1 MLLSD
6 AIYLV
11 LSESKKGLT
20 LAELCKEV
28 NKRDIVTHNGVL
40 QEVSPSQVRRAV
52 EKHPLLTSTK
62 NKKPKLIR
70 INTRAVAA
78 REVYQREQ
86 LKMQAKETK
95 ETKETKATNTTIDT
109 EPLIAE
115 CYFCGFQF
123 TIPNRHS
130 PLLNDHCPQCGG
142 FFLNLKGEIEYYGG
156 TFKILNDPP
165 LEPNYITT
173 YLKKSRSKKKKTKG
187 GQKQDRQSE
196 TLSHMD
202 DESPSNFLEKTVT
215 MKITTLIIIITIVY
229 MIAYYSA
236 VE

>member
-40 QEVSPSQVRRAV
+40 QEVSLSQVRRAV

-70 INTRAVAA
+70 INTRAVDA
-78 REVYQREQ
+78 REAYQREQ

-95 ETKETKATNTTIDT
+95 EIKETKETNTTIDT

-115 CYFCGFQF
+115 CYFCGYQF
-123 TIPNRHS
+123 TIPNRQS

-165 LEPNYITT
+165 LDQEYINSFP
-173 YLKKSRSKKKKTKG
+173 KKSRSRKKKTRG
-187 GQKQDRQSE
+187 TQKQDRQSG
-196 TLSHMD
+196 TLQHMD
-202 DESPSNFLEKTVT
+202 EDSTSDFTEKTVT
-215 MKITTLIIIITIVY
+215 MKITTLIIIIAIVY